1 MCPPWHQSSE
11 LDLLFQI
18 IRWHSPILG
27 DVTKATNKSST
38 SGASLVQQLGIWYR
52 AWIIEGIDSEEKER
66 YARKMSITQSLRWM
80 NSHSIY
86 ILRLS
91 FLVNGFYSK
100 FRFVEIQKWRF
111 FCDFPTEETDDC
123 DNCWYQR
130 RLPAQ
135 LRSSKPSRMKNFNI
149 AASQHYSLKLLSG
162 FKLKFVLEIWWMFY
176 LENLTN
182 LS

>member
-1 MCPPWHQSSE
+1 MWPISYYRGPLSPTSPWYLLQEVWKLFSVVCPLSSMCPPWHQSSE

-18 IRWHSPILG
+18 IRWHSPIPG

-135 LRSSKPSRMKNFNI
+135 LSSSKPSRIF
-149 AASQHYSLKLLSG
+149 
-162 FKLKFVLEIWWMFY
+162 
-176 LENLTN
+176 
-182 LS
+182 